1 MSSEKRRDPRFDSEQ
16 KLWCEGQPDL
26 GQARNMSRSGMFIVA
41 EQRREVGETF
51 KVAFEGDEG
60 KVELD
65 MEVMWAG
72 QSEGGGPVGM
82 GLKIVGFG
90 KGEDTYERFVKSRLK
105 AEGLDDEDPEKK

>member
-16 KLWCEGQPDL
+16 KLWCEGQPDQ

-105 AEGLDDEDPEKK
+105 AEGFDDDDPEKK